1 MFVLRSP
8 DHSRPATVVLEETHW
23 KYRGRIRIRISTVE
37 MVGTQ
42 KDTKTIKGM
51 NDDEKINNVNNMGMR
66 ITSDFDY
73 LRKLILQ
80 K

>member
-1 MFVLRSP
+1 M
-8 DHSRPATVVLEETHW
+8 
-23 KYRGRIRIRISTVE
+23 
-37 MVGTQ
+37 GTQ

-51 NDDEKINNVNNMGMR
+51 NDDEKINNVINMGMR
-66 ITSDFDY
+66 ITSDLDY